1 MSIRHRGN
9 FYLSLFH
16 LLDLVIYSEEALLW
30 NFTSRRILFNRQN
43 SLRTPPKERPRP
55 IVSLCN
61 WVGSFCGMMDPSD
74 YLRPPAPSR
83 VFTQLY
89 CRFYL
94 FMTDM
99 YNTRYVPSH
108 SCCASMRERE
118 RAKPWQCDRK
128 KNSIEINLDC
138 FYGCAHHLGIDKA
151 IDHSQQVPFA
161 IQNDRNQF
169 EFPIFMV
176 IGISFLCVVHLAL
189 CIYTPCRYR
198 YYTCTVKW
206 ETRLD
211 LAFYV
216 SFPHSSALDIL
227 NSCLAV
233 SRFCLLVFLQTPFQI
248 IIHHLCLADLI
259 TNC

>member
-61 WVGSFCGMMDPSD
+61 WVGSICGMMDPSD
-74 YLRPPAPSR
+74 YLRPPAPLAEYSR
-83 VFTQLY
+83 NSIVDSTYSWLICVILVTY
-89 CRFYL
+89 HHIRV
-94 FMTDM
+94 
-99 YNTRYVPSH
+99 VP
-108 SCCASMRERE
+108 RWERE
-118 RAKPWQCDRK
+118 RGKPWQCDRK
-128 KNSIEINLDC
+128 KNSIGINLDC
-138 FYGCAHHLGIDKA
+138 FYDCAHHLGIDKA

-161 IQNDRNQF
+161 IQKDRNQF

-233 SRFCLLVFLQTPFQI
+233 SRFFC
-248 IIHHLCLADLI
+248 
-259 TNC
+259 